1 MTIYF
6 AVFSA
11 RFRTLLQY
19 RAAAFAGFGCQL
31 FWGLMR
37 VMIFTAFYH
46 SVSTPQPLSLEQTI
60 TYLWLVQALLMVVP
74 WTGDAEVSEQIRTG
88 NVAFEMVRPVD
99 LYSLWFA
106 RALAQRT
113 APAILRSFP
122 MFIVAGA
129 FLGLNPPSS
138 IQAAIAFLVAILGGV
153 LLSASFTVL
162 QSVFLFWTISGV
174 GAARLF
180 PSLVLFC
187 SGMLVPL
194 PLFPKW
200 AQPILDFLPFRGIID
215 APFRIYLGHMPVSET
230 FSLLIHQLL
239 WLLVIVLFTRWLLQR
254 GLRQAIIQGG

>member
-1 MTIYF
+1 MTMYW

-19 RAAAFAGFGCQL
+19 RAAAIAGFGCQL

-46 SVSTPQPLSLEQTI
+46 SVSTVQPMTLEQTI

-74 WTGDAEVSEQIRTG
+74 WTGDAEISNLIRTG
-88 NVAFEMVRPVD
+88 NVAFEMCRPVD
-99 LYSLWFA
+99 LYNLWFA

-113 APAILRSFP
+113 APAILRCFP
-122 MFIVAGA
+122 MFILAGL
-129 FLGLNPPSS
+129 FLGLKPPASLE
-138 IQAAIAFLVAILGGV
+138 AGLAFLVAILGGIF
-153 LLSASFTVL
+153 LSASFTVL

-215 APFRIYLGHMPVSET
+215 APFRLYLGHLPPSET
-230 FSLLIHQLL
+230 FSLMGHQLI
-239 WLLVIVLFTRWLLQR
+239 WLSVIVLFTRWLLGR
-254 GLRQAIIQGG
+254 GLRRAVIQGG